1 MKILKNQ
8 KFVLTAAILLGVA
21 AVSSSAVAAYVI
33 TGGQQS
39 GSADLDP
46 SDIVI
51 ENKIANLDVD
61 PTDTDLL
68 FQPLSAVSTGRL
80 QSTGNGDLT
89 AELTLTFDSE
99 TKEAIPD
106 LEVTIETKDGTNDAV
121 TKGYIV
127 NPENVPLTLTYN
139 DFGGSTGNYTYTLTL
154 TWSWGAEFGNTDP
167 CTYYNTGGDGHGT
180 DDSTMVSKLNDFKT
194 AVGKTSFTVNIAP
207 KAKA

>member
-46 SDIVI
+46 SDIEIV
-51 ENKIANLDVD
+51 NNTANLKVSAKDS
-61 PTDTDLL
+61 TLL
-68 FQPLSAVSTGRL
+68 FQPETAVSSGRL

-89 AELTLTFDSE
+89 AVITLTFDSN
-99 TKEAIPD
+99 TQTVIPALD
-106 LEVTIETKDGTNDAV
+106 VTIQAKNGTDDAV

-127 NPENVPLTLTYN
+127 NPENVSLTYSN
-139 DFGGSTGNYTYTLTL
+139 FTGSEGSWTHDLNL
-154 TWSWGAEFGNTDP
+154 TWEWGDKFGNTDP
-167 CTYYNTGGDGHGT
+167 CTYYNTGAGTAT
-180 DDSTMVSKLNDFKT
+180 DDDTMDTELEAFKT
-194 AVGKTSFTVNIAP
+194 AVANTTFTVSITP
-207 KAKA
+207 KA